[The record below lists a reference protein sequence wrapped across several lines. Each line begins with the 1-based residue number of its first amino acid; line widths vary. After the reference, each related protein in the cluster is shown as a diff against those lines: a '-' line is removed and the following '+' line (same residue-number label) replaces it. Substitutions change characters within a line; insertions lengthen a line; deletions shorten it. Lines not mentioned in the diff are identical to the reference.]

1 MFGLRAD
8 ATKGTLTF
16 EPHAPAD
23 WTSFGI
29 RNVQVGS
36 ARLDLHYSRNAE
48 GIRLEVKAT
57 GDASRI
63 IDFQPAVSLRAK
75 VLGVEF
81 NGQPVPFRV
90 HSNGTDQHVITRV
103 TVAGGSNSLR
113 IRIQDDF
120 GLSYPSTLPA
130 IGAASQGLRVLSET
144 WTPARDRLTINASG
158 LAGTQYA
165 LFVWNAGQ
173 IASVEGAKLF
183 KAADGK
189 TELIVDL
196 PKTSA
201 EANSYATI
209 SIQFA
214 RADKR

>member
-1 MFGLRAD
+1 
-8 ATKGTLTF
+8 
-16 EPHAPAD
+16 
-23 WTSFGI
+23 
-29 RNVQVGS
+29 
-36 ARLDLHYSRNAE
+36 LDLHYSKNAE

-81 NGQPVPFRV
+81 NGQPLPFRV
-90 HSNGTDQHVITRV
+90 LSNGTDQHVITRM
-103 TVAGGSNSLR
+103 TIAGGSNSIR
-113 IRIQDDF
+113 IRIQDEF
-120 GLSYPSTLPA
+120 GLSYSSTLPA
-130 IGAASQGLRVLSET
+130 IGATSQGLRVLSET

-158 LAGTQYA
+158 LAGSQYT

-173 IASVEGAKLF
+173 IASVEGAKLL

-196 PKTSA
+196 PKNTA